1 MLKLDWPEDGGTG
14 RGPGKLRVEGSPA
27 GRGLD
32 RSLNGW
38 HQWCAAVPPAKKGP
52 AMSEE
57 YSIPPELS
65 VTVTRTAS
73 YEKKTREA
81 LWENKIIF
89 GSYMAL
95 ARPWQLLLDKT
106 SMLSP
111 RMAPPPIF

>member
-1 MLKLDWPEDGGTG
+1 
-14 RGPGKLRVEGSPA
+14 
-27 GRGLD
+27 
-32 RSLNGW
+32 
-38 HQWCAAVPPAKKGP
+38 
-52 AMSEE
+52 MSEE
-57 YSIPPELS
+57 YSIPPELF

-73 YEKKTREA
+73 HEKKTREA

-111 RMAPPPIF
+111 RMAPPNLLRICTPTLFHPCPGLHLTH